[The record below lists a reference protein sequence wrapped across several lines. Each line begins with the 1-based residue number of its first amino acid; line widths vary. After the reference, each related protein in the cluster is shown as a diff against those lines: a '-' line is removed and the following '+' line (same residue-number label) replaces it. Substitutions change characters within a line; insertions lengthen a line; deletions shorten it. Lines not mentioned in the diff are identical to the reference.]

1 MRIVKCGLM
10 ILLALPGEL
19 VLAQQPTPQKTQ
31 TDSLAAAARRARAQQ
46 KEKPKAVVVWN
57 DDNIASA
64 ESATISVVGPAAA
77 SGQESNQPANGKQ
90 TAVKPVVAAA
100 HNPSLESDLNAA
112 KEELKNLQT
121 DLDLLQRK
129 NQLDAAMYYGK
140 PDYTSDTDGASQIKD
155 EQDQIAAKQQAVDD
169 QQKKVDDLQ
178 AQLDAQN
185 RSTGDTE
192 KSTDTGET
200 SNSNSASSST
210 GNTSDTAN
218 TPDNTNSSDTGNVT
232 K

>member
-1 MRIVKCGLM
+1 MRIVKFRLM
-10 ILLALPGEL
+10 ILLALSGRL
-19 VLAQQPTPQKTQ
+19 VLAQQPAPQKTQ

-64 ESATISVVGPAAA
+64 ESATISVVGPAAT

-121 DLDLLQRK
+121 DLDLLRRK
-129 NQLDAAMYYGK
+129 NTLDSATYYGK
-140 PDYTSDTDGASQIKD
+140 PDYSSDTEGASQIKD

-178 AQLDAQN
+178 AQLEAQS
-185 RSTGDTE
+185 RSTGD
-192 KSTDTGET
+192 
-200 SNSNSASSST
+200 
-210 GNTSDTAN
+210 TSDTAN
-218 TPDNTNSSDTGNVT
+218 TSDNTNSSDTGNVT